1 MQQLVALCVVCK
13 VIHRLDCSRH
23 VHFVSDLCSGKG
35 HTDWDGSESIF
46 KNINFDNRNKLNTTE
61 ALVNDHLGNSY
72 KWLQLEL
79 VAYENGFYHKTCTYY
94 QCCCNNTNKLT
105 FLLPITEAAH

>member
-1 MQQLVALCVVCK
+1 MFILQVICV
-13 VIHRLDCSRH
+13 L
-23 VHFVSDLCSGKG
+23 GKG
-35 HTDWDGSESIF
+35 TQIGMGASPSSKTSI
-46 KNINFDNRNKLNTTE
+46 FDNRNNTTE

-72 KWLQLEL
+72 NWLQLEL